1 MGTDSFVVHI
11 HAKAFYKDIAEDVK
25 KRFDMSNYEIRGPLP
40 IGVNK
45 KVIRLIK
52 DKLSGRFMIEFVGP
66 KPKAYF
72 YLIKIIELY

>member
-1 MGTDSFVVHI
+1 
-11 HAKAFYKDIAEDVK
+11 
-25 KRFDMSNYEIRGPLP
+25 MSNYEIKGPLP